1 MTVYNRRN
9 ALVGYMTLKAA
20 SRALER
26 RRRRQRF
33 GRNLK
38 VALFVTLAIVS
49 AGVLAA
55 VAAAFLKAKK
65 AEPQHLEG
73 YAAAADAEEDADRGV
88 AGAAS
93 AEAGTAIAEPIPAT

>member
-55 VAAAFLKAKK
+55 VAAAFLKA
-65 AEPQHLEG
+65 
-73 YAAAADAEEDADRGV
+73 
-88 AGAAS
+88 
-93 AEAGTAIAEPIPAT
+93 